1 MVANQNY
8 YEKQHTQDAGY
19 GKSVFNLGRL
29 TSSPGFRAWLRR
41 QQGRPIRM
49 LDVGCGKGQFL
60 LDLTRHF
67 RQQGQTIE
75 RVVGLDLVQCS
86 PNVYDQVVPKME
98 FFQQSVDGQKL
109 PFPDDS
115 FDFVSCNHVLE
126 HIFQTEVLVREFHRV
141 MDKRGLCVVSVPN
154 IAAWMNRIAFL
165 FGGQP
170 LGSEVGV
177 ETTAY
182 GFWPGFL
189 KEKLTRFVPSG
200 HIRDFTPGSLRDLT
214 SACGFRPLG
223 FWAQNGGFVCGL
235 NPRLDRN
242 LGIILESAG
251 RTA

>member
-1 MVANQNY
+1 MVANQGY
-8 YEKQHTQDAGY
+8 YEKQHSQDAGY
-19 GKSVFNLGRL
+19 GKSVFNLRRL
-29 TSSPGFRAWLRR
+29 TSSRGFEAWLQR
-41 QQGRPIRM
+41 QQQRPIRM

-67 RQQGQTIE
+67 ARQGREVE
-75 RVVGLDLVQCS
+75 RVVGLDLVRCS
-86 PNVYDQVVPKME
+86 PNVYDQISPKLE
-98 FFQQSVDGQKL
+98 FHQQSVDGVAL
-109 PFPDDS
+109 PFPDNS

-126 HIFQTEVLVREFHRV
+126 HIFQTEALVREFHRV
-141 MDKRGLCVVSVPN
+141 MDKRGLCVISVPN

-189 KEKLTRFVPSG
+189 KGRLKRFVPSG

-223 FWAQNGGFVCGL
+223 FWAQNGGFICGL

-242 LGIILESAG
+242 LGILLESTRRPA
-251 RTA
+251 